1 MHERDPTA
9 GLSPCSVAKEL
20 PHSSYSDF
28 NIPRMSATA
37 VVLLVDY
44 TYIHTLDAVLHCLQL
59 TSPLA
64 LCSTAWVSCSHLA
77 PQGTLPW
84 NTTRKGEP
92 AVAHSLQVSLEVGPS
107 IGLASTT
114 SPRIPLSAVLIY

>member
-1 MHERDPTA
+1 M
-9 GLSPCSVAKEL
+9 AKEL
-20 PHSSYSDF
+20 PHSSYSDVNSF
-28 NIPRMSATA
+28 RMLATA
-37 VVLLVDY
+37 VILLLDY

-64 LCSTAWVSCSHLA
+64 LCSMAWVSCSHQA

-84 NTTRKGEP
+84 STTRNGEP
-92 AVAHSLQVSLEVGPS
+92 AVALSLQVSLELGPS

-114 SPRIPLSAVLIY
+114 SPRMPLSAVLIY